1 MVRGNINKIA
11 TALVDFKLPTYFG
24 ELIQTMDQIR
34 KNIVTASLATGRCVQ
49 ICLFVRKK
57 FLYFFLAWH
66 LGHDK
71 DSCFPKFCLMPFQIL
86 AKILHSSQYLKV

>member
-34 KNIVTASLATGRCVQ
+34 KNIVTASLATGRKSFCTFSWLGILVMTKTLVFQ
-49 ICLFVRKK
+49 SYVSCHFK
-57 FLYFFLAWH
+57 FWLKYCIRRNV
-66 LGHDK
+66 
-71 DSCFPKFCLMPFQIL
+71 SKFNAAAIN
-86 AKILHSSQYLKV
+86 

>member
-34 KNIVTASLATGRCVQ
+34 KNTVTASQ
-49 ICLFVRKK
+49 
-57 FLYFFLAWH
+57 
-66 LGHDK
+66 
-71 DSCFPKFCLMPFQIL
+71 
-86 AKILHSSQYLKV
+86 